1 MKFMQLVADL
11 HCHSRHSDGTLDVGD
26 LFALAASRGVRL
38 IALTDHD
45 ELSGLPSARQSAAQ
59 HQLTM
64 VSGVEISTSWAGK
77 SVHVIGLRI
86 DDTHTGMVEAL
97 RKVRAERGRRANKM
111 DEAFAAAGIPGVL
124 DGARCYA
131 PNRDLI
137 SRTHFAR
144 HLVDRGICSG
154 VNEVFT
160 RFMKPGKPGYVPHAW
175 MPMADAI
182 ELIHAAG
189 GRAVLAHPARFDA
202 DATVG
207 PEALVKAFATAGG
220 DALEVVC
227 AAHRPPEWAQYGALA
242 RKYGLLASTGSD
254 FHSPTESRVKFGDL
268 PLLSPS
274 LTPVWHDWPEAKV
287 LNA

>member
-11 HCHSRHSDGTLDVGD
+11 HCHSRHSDGTLDVGE

-45 ELSGLPSARQSAAQ
+45 ELSGLASARQKAAQ
-59 HQLTM
+59 HRMQV

-77 SVHVIGLRI
+77 SVHVVGLRI
-86 DDTHTGMVEAL
+86 DEHHPGLLEAL
-97 RKVRAERGRRANKM
+97 RKVREERGLRAKRM
-111 DEAFAAAGIPGVL
+111 DEAFEAAGISGVL
-124 DGARCYA
+124 DGARSYA

-144 HLVDRGICSG
+144 YLVDLGICANL
-154 VNEVFT
+154 NEVFT

-175 MPMADAI
+175 MPMTDAI
-182 ELIHAAG
+182 ALIHAAG

-202 DATVG
+202 DATAG
-207 PEALVKAFATAGG
+207 PEALVRAFANAGG

-227 AAHRPPEWAQYGALA
+227 AAHRPPEWAQYGAFA